1 MAWEENPRIC
11 LHMQLIAILSRT
23 EVAILNNVTEYS
35 PEDLASYIQQ
45 GFVTLD
51 ELVNNTDGEFTAKMQ
66 LGVEKLLA
74 GSEDEDF
81 KKVMESASIAD
92 LQDFLNKYPMGT
104 VAHLDAVRERKH
116 VLEKIPASEPIV
128 EESNGEE
135 EEWFSIKNAGDIK
148 LLEAFKEKYPN
159 TSHLFELNKLITAE
173 KNKEHSRKKSPI
185 ILKSMINKANSAE
198 DVSKI
203 IQVLLENKTI
213 TIGMLLELIR
223 QDHNLLSSAA
233 CNDIIS
239 RGILN
244 RNDLSK
250 CGIDN
255 GFINKMLTNARS
267 QNFEPARPLQTIAEP
282 CTEVYFWGIP
292 FSGKTCAL
300 GAILS
305 AAKNGLAA
313 RSMIPDN
320 SCQGFGYMN
329 RLSTIFS
336 PGRICRL
343 PGGTPVTSTYEMRF
357 DLEDQEHKIHHVA
370 CIDLAG
376 ELFTCMFMKDAG
388 EQMREDQKQALETLH
403 NILLENRSNNRKIH
417 FFVIEYG
424 AEKRIYNGLP
434 QAEYLNSAAAHLNSI
449 GLFDSNTDAIYVLIS
464 KVDNASYEGSLE
476 EHLLKYMT
484 KNYLGFY
491 NNLLLICKEHGI
503 NKGRVKIVP
512 FSIGNVCFK
521 DYCQFDATSATK
533 MVDLLVRYSCF
544 EKQGFW
550 QKILSKFRL

>member
-1 MAWEENPRIC
+1 MPKK
-11 LHMQLIAILSRT
+11 S
-23 EVAILNNVTEYS
+23 AILNNVTEYS

-449 GLFDSNTDAIYVLIS
+449 GLFDSNTDAIYALIS

>member
-1 MAWEENPRIC
+1 MPKKS
-11 LHMQLIAILSRT
+11 AIL
-23 EVAILNNVTEYS
+23 INVTEYS

-223 QDHNLLSSAA
+223 QDHNLLSFAA

-388 EQMREDQKQALETLH
+388 EQMRDDQKQALETLH

>member
-1 MAWEENPRIC
+1 MPKK
-11 LHMQLIAILSRT
+11 S
-23 EVAILNNVTEYS
+23 AILNNVTEYS

-233 CNDIIS
+233 CNAIIS

>member
-1 MAWEENPRIC
+1 MPKK
-11 LHMQLIAILSRT
+11 S
-23 EVAILNNVTEYS
+23 AILNNVTEYS

-550 QKILSKFRL
+550 LKILSKFRL

>member
-1 MAWEENPRIC
+1 MPKK
-11 LHMQLIAILSRT
+11 S
-23 EVAILNNVTEYS
+23 AILNNVTEYS

-173 KNKEHSRKKSPI
+173 KIKEHSRKKSPI

-388 EQMREDQKQALETLH
+388 EQMRDDQKQALETLH

>member
-1 MAWEENPRIC
+1 MPKK
-11 LHMQLIAILSRT
+11 S
-23 EVAILNNVTEYS
+23 AILNNVTEYS

-148 LLEAFKEKYPN
+148 LLEAFKEEYPN

>member
-1 MAWEENPRIC
+1 MPKK
-11 LHMQLIAILSRT
+11 S
-23 EVAILNNVTEYS
+23 AILNNVTEYS

-81 KKVMESASIAD
+81 KKAMESASIAD

-403 NILLENRSNNRKIH
+403 NILLENRSNNRKNH

>member
-1 MAWEENPRIC
+1 MPKK
-11 LHMQLIAILSRT
+11 S
-23 EVAILNNVTEYS
+23 AILNNVTEYS

-92 LQDFLNKYPMGT
+92 LLDFLNKYPMGT

-313 RSMIPDN
+313 RSMISDN

>member
-1 MAWEENPRIC
+1 MPKK
-11 LHMQLIAILSRT
+11 S
-23 EVAILNNVTEYS
+23 AILNNVTEYS

-300 GAILS
+300 GVILS

-388 EQMREDQKQALETLH
+388 EQMRDDQKQALETLH

>member
-1 MAWEENPRIC
+1 MPKK
-11 LHMQLIAILSRT
+11 S
-23 EVAILNNVTEYS
+23 AILNNVTEYS

-292 FSGKTCAL
+292 FSEKFGKFCLTA
-300 GAILS
+300 
-305 AAKNGLAA
+305 
-313 RSMIPDN
+313 
-320 SCQGFGYMN
+320 
-329 RLSTIFS
+329 
-336 PGRICRL
+336 
-343 PGGTPVTSTYEMRF
+343 
-357 DLEDQEHKIHHVA
+357 
-370 CIDLAG
+370 
-376 ELFTCMFMKDAG
+376 
-388 EQMREDQKQALETLH
+388 
-403 NILLENRSNNRKIH
+403 
-417 FFVIEYG
+417 
-424 AEKRIYNGLP
+424 
-434 QAEYLNSAAAHLNSI
+434 
-449 GLFDSNTDAIYVLIS
+449 
-464 KVDNASYEGSLE
+464 
-476 EHLLKYMT
+476 
-484 KNYLGFY
+484 
-491 NNLLLICKEHGI
+491 
-503 NKGRVKIVP
+503 
-512 FSIGNVCFK
+512 
-521 DYCQFDATSATK
+521 
-533 MVDLLVRYSCF
+533 
-544 EKQGFW
+544 
-550 QKILSKFRL
+550 

>member
-1 MAWEENPRIC
+1 MPKK
-11 LHMQLIAILSRT
+11 S
-23 EVAILNNVTEYS
+23 AILNNVTEYS

-464 KVDNASYEGSLE
+464 KLDNASYEGSLE

>member
-1 MAWEENPRIC
+1 MPKK
-11 LHMQLIAILSRT
+11 S
-23 EVAILNNVTEYS
+23 AILNNVTEYS

-476 EHLLKYMT
+476 EHLMKYMT

>member
-1 MAWEENPRIC
+1 MPKK
-11 LHMQLIAILSRT
+11 S
-23 EVAILNNVTEYS
+23 AILNNVTEYS

-92 LQDFLNKYPMGT
+92 LQDFLNKYPMGA

-320 SCQGFGYMN
+320 SCQGFDYMN

>member
-1 MAWEENPRIC
+1 MPKK
-11 LHMQLIAILSRT
+11 S
-23 EVAILNNVTEYS
+23 AILNNVTEYS

-51 ELVNNTDGEFTAKMQ
+51 ELVNNTDGEFSAKMQ

>member
-1 MAWEENPRIC
+1 MPKK
-11 LHMQLIAILSRT
+11 S
-23 EVAILNNVTEYS
+23 AILNNVTEYS

-250 CGIDN
+250 CSIDN

>member
-1 MAWEENPRIC
+1 MPKK
-11 LHMQLIAILSRT
+11 S
-23 EVAILNNVTEYS
+23 AILNNVTEYS

-148 LLEAFKEKYPN
+148 FLEAFKEKYPN

-357 DLEDQEHKIHHVA
+357 DLEDQEHEIHHVA

>member
-1 MAWEENPRIC
+1 MPKK
-11 LHMQLIAILSRT
+11 S
-23 EVAILNNVTEYS
+23 AILNNVTEYS

-388 EQMREDQKQALETLH
+388 EQMRDDQKQALETLH

-544 EKQGFW
+544 EKGFW

>member
-1 MAWEENPRIC
+1 MPKK
-11 LHMQLIAILSRT
+11 S
-23 EVAILNNVTEYS
+23 AILNNVTEYS

-81 KKVMESASIAD
+81 KIVMESASIAD

>member
-1 MAWEENPRIC
+1 MPKK
-11 LHMQLIAILSRT
+11 S
-23 EVAILNNVTEYS
+23 AILNNVMEYS

-388 EQMREDQKQALETLH
+388 EQMRDDQKQALETLH

>member
-1 MAWEENPRIC
+1 MPKK
-11 LHMQLIAILSRT
+11 S
-23 EVAILNNVTEYS
+23 AILNNVTEYS

-544 EKQGFW
+544 EKQAFW

>member
-1 MAWEENPRIC
+1 MPKK
-11 LHMQLIAILSRT
+11 S
-23 EVAILNNVTEYS
+23 AILNNVTEYS

-135 EEWFSIKNAGDIK
+135 EEWFSIKNVGDIK

>member
-1 MAWEENPRIC
+1 MPKK
-11 LHMQLIAILSRT
+11 S
-23 EVAILNNVTEYS
+23 AILNNVTEYS

-434 QAEYLNSAAAHLNSI
+434 QAEYLSSAAAHLNSI

>member
-1 MAWEENPRIC
+1 MPKK
-11 LHMQLIAILSRT
+11 S
-23 EVAILNNVTEYS
+23 AILNNVTEYS

-51 ELVNNTDGEFTAKMQ
+51 ELVNNTDGEFTVKMQ

-135 EEWFSIKNAGDIK
+135 EEWSSIKNAGDIK

-198 DVSKI
+198 DVSKM

-388 EQMREDQKQALETLH
+388 EQMRDDQKQALETLH

-544 EKQGFW
+544 ERQGFW

>member
-1 MAWEENPRIC
+1 MPKK
-11 LHMQLIAILSRT
+11 S
-23 EVAILNNVTEYS
+23 AILNNVTEYS

-135 EEWFSIKNAGDIK
+135 EEWISIKNAGDIK

-388 EQMREDQKQALETLH
+388 EQMRDDQKQALETLH

>member
-1 MAWEENPRIC
+1 MPKK
-11 LHMQLIAILSRT
+11 S
-23 EVAILNNVTEYS
+23 AILNNVTEYS

-376 ELFTCMFMKDAG
+376 ERFTCMFMKDAG
-388 EQMREDQKQALETLH
+388 EQMRDDQKQALETLH

>member
-1 MAWEENPRIC
+1 MPKK
-11 LHMQLIAILSRT
+11 S
-23 EVAILNNVTEYS
+23 AILNNVTEYS
-35 PEDLASYIQQ
+35 PKDLASYIQQ

>member
-1 MAWEENPRIC
+1 MPKK
-11 LHMQLIAILSRT
+11 S
-23 EVAILNNVTEYS
+23 AILNNVTEYS

-244 RNDLSK
+244 RNDLNK

>member
-1 MAWEENPRIC
+1 MPKK
-11 LHMQLIAILSRT
+11 S
-23 EVAILNNVTEYS
+23 AILNNVTEYS

>member
-1 MAWEENPRIC
+1 MPKK
-11 LHMQLIAILSRT
+11 S
-23 EVAILNNVTEYS
+23 AILNNVTEYS

-116 VLEKIPASEPIV
+116 VLEKISASEPIV

>member
-1 MAWEENPRIC
+1 MPKK
-11 LHMQLIAILSRT
+11 S
-23 EVAILNNVTEYS
+23 AILNNVTEYS

-51 ELVNNTDGEFTAKMQ
+51 ELVNNTDGEFTVKMQ

-135 EEWFSIKNAGDIK
+135 EEWSSIKNAGDIK

-198 DVSKI
+198 YFSKI

-213 TIGMLLELIR
+213 TSCILIELFR

-320 SCQGFGYMN
+320 SFQGFGYMN

-388 EQMREDQKQALETLH
+388 EQMRDDQKQALETLH

>member
-1 MAWEENPRIC
+1 MPKK
-11 LHMQLIAILSRT
+11 S
-23 EVAILNNVTEYS
+23 AILNNVTEYS

-388 EQMREDQKQALETLH
+388 EQMRDDQKQALETLH

>member
-1 MAWEENPRIC
+1 MPKK
-11 LHMQLIAILSRT
+11 S
-23 EVAILNNVTEYS
+23 AILNNVTEYS

-388 EQMREDQKQALETLH
+388 EQMRDDQKQALETLH

-434 QAEYLNSAAAHLNSI
+434 QAEYLNSSAAHLNSI

>member
-1 MAWEENPRIC
+1 MPKK
-11 LHMQLIAILSRT
+11 S
-23 EVAILNNVTEYS
+23 AILNNVTEYS

-173 KNKEHSRKKSPI
+173 NNKEHSRKKSPI

-388 EQMREDQKQALETLH
+388 EQMRDDQKQALETLH

>member
-1 MAWEENPRIC
+1 MPKK
-11 LHMQLIAILSRT
+11 S
-23 EVAILNNVTEYS
+23 AILNNVTEYS

-185 ILKSMINKANSAE
+185 ILKSMISKANSAE

-388 EQMREDQKQALETLH
+388 EQMRDDQKQALETLH

-476 EHLLKYMT
+476 EHLMKYMT

>member
-1 MAWEENPRIC
+1 MPKK
-11 LHMQLIAILSRT
+11 S
-23 EVAILNNVTEYS
+23 AILNNVTEYS

-305 AAKNGLAA
+305 AAKNGLVA

>member
-1 MAWEENPRIC
+1 MPKK
-11 LHMQLIAILSRT
+11 S
-23 EVAILNNVTEYS
+23 AILNNVTEYS

-223 QDHNLLSSAA
+223 QDHNLFSSAA

>member
-1 MAWEENPRIC
+1 MPKK
-11 LHMQLIAILSRT
+11 S
-23 EVAILNNVTEYS
+23 AILNNVTEYS

-173 KNKEHSRKKSPI
+173 KNKEHSRKKTPI
-185 ILKSMINKANSAE
+185 FLKSMINKANSAE

-292 FSGKTCAL
+292 FSGKTCVL

-388 EQMREDQKQALETLH
+388 EQMRDDQKQALETLH